1 MERIRE
7 LGNYQKF
14 ILILLVLMVLGFG
27 VRYGITTSRVG
38 YEYRDAIL
46 VPTEENGAT
55 VYSGEINGTPAAF
68 TVTSGKAVT
77 YQYGDKTYG
86 PYTAREDKTAV
97 PAGKSGTGVVVYC
110 QGEVIF
116 RGSVSLYYGGRLMLT
131 NADGT
136 SFGGA
141 VTITTANGIVTDEHG
156 NVIDQNKPSVSTVLR
171 LMDGPELTHKGT
183 WWGWVLGV
191 VMCVISAVSILFVDE
206 LFRWQLSFRVRDAYD
221 AEPSDWEIATRYI
234 GWTLEPIFALII
246 FIVLLR

>member
-86 PYTAREDKTAV
+86 PKKEEFNL
-97 PAGKSGTGVVVYC
+97 AGQLLHAGEIGFVHPKSK
-110 QGEVIF
+110 ENVIF
-116 RGSVSLYYGGRLMLT
+116 SAPM
-131 NADGT
+131 
-136 SFGGA
+136 
-141 VTITTANGIVTDEHG
+141 
-156 NVIDQNKPSVSTVLR
+156 
-171 LMDGPELTHKGT
+171 PEDFK
-183 WWGWVLGV
+183 
-191 VMCVISAVSILFVDE
+191 I
-206 LFRWQLSFRVRDAYD
+206 
-221 AEPSDWEIATRYI
+221 
-234 GWTLEPIFALII
+234 TLEKIREKYRRQDD
-246 FIVLLR
+246 V